1 MTQHTTPWKSKPQK
15 TKAEL
20 YEMLAQAVRNT
31 TQPEPKPKRPP
42 RPKEI
47 AAKGGVPH
55 T

>member
-1 MTQHTTPWKSKPQK
+1 MAQWKSTRELKK
-15 TKAEL
+15 TKTEL

-31 TQPEPKPKRPP
+31 QPEPKRPP

-47 AAKGGVPH
+47 AAKGGRPH